1 MTSAVRPDLDP
12 SDLLSLLTVTR
23 PPHPYP
29 SSLHPNTP
37 YPLKQ
42 LHDTR
47 YPPSHLARA
56 TATAVVAPVA
66 IGSLKSLLDTFVA
79 VEASEAISALA
90 GHITTPAS
98 LAQFEGSEAAI
109 DMLRE
114 AGAEE
119 AAKLIARHLARNH
132 PSTDERQ
139 SVRLLRR
146 LRDLGMDDEIAN
158 AVDWLAENAVLT
170 DPVHARVLLADLRH
184 DGFLEAA
191 SRLADRAADQA
202 DLSHPGLAG
211 KLLAELCMTGKE
223 AGLLR
228 RDPVGQATLWNLA
241 AVARLAREL
250 AEAGALDSA
259 IRLTDRVEPAR
270 ASALLKEILER
281 ESLPGLIDA
290 VARKAVAQ
298 VDLSR
303 PAEVRTLLRRL
314 SEAEASE
321 LIPELAALTC
331 GHVDV
336 SDPAIVS
343 LVRMMRQ
350 VGEYNVAK
358 VVARQAAAD
367 VGLTNAEAIADL
379 IQETMDLGLTV
390 EASRLAEHAVE
401 TTQGELPDLINLLS
415 AMDEAGASDA
425 RTALA
430 VKAAAAIDLSID
442 RPELTQLL
450 DVLHDTGQDS
460 VIGGML
466 RDLLGRDGAPGARI
480 VSFVLEHSH
489 RLGLD
494 VLRAEIEGDVLP
506 LVSLADPAA
515 AASLLR
521 ELRRADVPAAGVA
534 DRAALEALV
543 DRRGT
548 AALLAEM
555 RESGLTTA
563 VEILAGRIKDEGD
576 PDHPELELVMAEL
589 KQLGADATIDVIV
602 DRAMKTAKRHGLAG
616 RVDLLRTLGGLGYPS
631 DAIETLARDTPL
643 SISFSDRAGQDLEY
657 VWLAVHEI
665 PSPVSNDHAPPRCF
679 AWSGGFTGP
688 LAPMT

>member
-1 MTSAVRPDLDP
+1 
-12 SDLLSLLTVTR
+12 
-23 PPHPYP
+23 
-29 SSLHPNTP
+29 
-37 YPLKQ
+37 
-42 LHDTR
+42 
-47 YPPSHLARA
+47 
-56 TATAVVAPVA
+56 
-66 IGSLKSLLDTFVA
+66 
-79 VEASEAISALA
+79 
-90 GHITTPAS
+90 
-98 LAQFEGSEAAI
+98 
-109 DMLRE
+109 
-114 AGAEE
+114 
-119 AAKLIARHLARNH
+119 
-132 PSTDERQ
+132 
-139 SVRLLRR
+139 
-146 LRDLGMDDEIAN
+146 
-158 AVDWLAENAVLT
+158 
-170 DPVHARVLLADLRH
+170 
-184 DGFLEAA
+184 
-191 SRLADRAADQA
+191 
-202 DLSHPGLAG
+202 
-211 KLLAELCMTGKE
+211 
-223 AGLLR
+223 
-228 RDPVGQATLWNLA
+228 
-241 AVARLAREL
+241 
-250 AEAGALDSA
+250 
-259 IRLTDRVEPAR
+259 
-270 ASALLKEILER
+270 
-281 ESLPGLIDA
+281 
-290 VARKAVAQ
+290 
-298 VDLSR
+298 
-303 PAEVRTLLRRL
+303 
-314 SEAEASE
+314 
-321 LIPELAALTC
+321 
-331 GHVDV
+331 
-336 SDPAIVS
+336 
-343 LVRMMRQ
+343 
-350 VGEYNVAK
+350 
-358 VVARQAAAD
+358 
-367 VGLTNAEAIADL
+367 
-379 IQETMDLGLTV
+379 
-390 EASRLAEHAVE
+390 
-401 TTQGELPDLINLLS
+401 
-415 AMDEAGASDA
+415 MDEAGASDA

-665 PSPVSNDHAPPRCF
+665 PRTATDRRAGGPRRVRRPRGSPGSLRRNARGGARVASKFLYGRTADGGPEPAWGWDSLKRIAVTRPRISFHTVGKLIEPVPKPGPGTTRTRREPVSLGRARNTRRGASAAAVRRVWALAEITSVWHAWRIILH
-679 AWSGGFTGP
+679 A
-688 LAPMT
+688 